1 MEEQQQQW
9 NTRKK
14 RGKRKHPNY
23 GFLFLVIV
31 LLTGVGTLFSV
42 RLAHQ
47 QVAAQEKAAF
57 EAATSQLKATIS
69 KESTENGLATTV
81 KEQVVAGVQ
90 TLLFVPE
97 QTSSATALT
106 QALGNSAS
114 QWTKEVAQQA
124 HTVVVTK
131 TIAGAVDEKVQ
142 TYAVDSDI
150 YHWTEKGG
158 LEKTATH
165 VEKPIYVNVATNK
178 PVTFKDLVKADA
190 ANVAA
195 IQQVV
200 EQKLLDQE
208 NSKGNALNVVLNL
221 PSITQDTP
229 ITYEPEQVTIHLPE
243 NKLAVKEISLAY
255 HEIRGFIDTT
265 LVSAAG
271 LAETGG
277 ATGSASSKLI
287 ALTFDDGPNSTT
299 TPQILDILKQ
309 NKVLGTFFMLGKMV
323 DANPTMAKR
332 VQAEGHEI
340 GSHTYNH
347 QYLGKLSAADLKLE
361 VNAAD
366 KAIYEATGVLPKLLR
381 PPYGAITAA
390 GAKVAGKAI
399 IQWDIDSLDW
409 KLNNATAVI
418 QTVQKQIQNG
428 GIILMHDIH
437 TDTVQ
442 ALPTLIVQLK
452 NQGYQFVTIDQLF
465 QQQERPLYQY
475 FGQTDSRLVS

>member
-1 MEEQQQQW
+1 MEDQQQQA
-9 NTRKK
+9 NTRKT

-42 RLAHQ
+42 KLAHQ
-47 QVAAQEKAAF
+47 QVAAQETEAF

-69 KESTENGLATTV
+69 QESTQSGLATTV

-90 TLLFVPE
+90 TLLFIPE
-97 QTSSATALT
+97 QSGAVQELA
-106 QALGNSAS
+106 QALEHSAS
-114 QWTKEVAQQA
+114 QWTNEVAKQT

-142 TYAVDSDI
+142 TFAVDSDV

-158 LEKTATH
+158 MKKIATH
-165 VEKPIYVNVATNK
+165 VEKPIYINGATSK
-178 PVTFKDLVKADA
+178 PVTFKDLVKQDA

-200 EQKLLDQE
+200 EQKLLDQTKA
-208 NSKGNALNVVLNL
+208 KGNAITEVLNL
-221 PSITQDTP
+221 PSITQDTT
-229 ITYEPEQVTIHLPE
+229 ITYEPEQVTLHLPE
-243 NKLAVKEISLAY
+243 NKLAVTEVTLAY
-255 HEIRGFIDTT
+255 HEISGFIDTT

-271 LAETGG
+271 LADTGG
-277 ATGSASSKLI
+277 AAASASGKLI

-309 NKVLGTFFMLGKMV
+309 NNVLGTFFMLGKMV
-323 DANPTMAKR
+323 DANPAMAKR

-381 PPYGAITAA
+381 PPYGAITQA
-390 GAKVAGKAI
+390 GAKAAGKAI

-409 KLNNATAVI
+409 KLNNAAAVV

-442 ALPTLIVQLK
+442 ALPTLIAQLK
-452 NQGYQFVTIDQLF
+452 SQGYQFVTIDQLLH
-465 QQQERPLYQY
+465 QQERPLYQY